1 MRWPKRTRI
10 GIGALLALV
19 PLVGTFVAKSAARDP
34 DTTGTALSSARE

>member
-34 DTTGTALSSARE
+34 FKDGNSFVIGDA